1 MTTPDPKPSIDPQQL
16 AKLEQDL
23 LEKVEKKAEMK
34 KLEMQA
40 DAELAE
46 VSDAGSSVT
55 MEQVLLMITAAIM
68 IVSLPFIH
76 FLLAIILAVFTIIL
90 AIVAGFSSPKHPL
103 SPRANLFMSLVGL
116 IIFECS
122 AIITHSTVGTSGLFV
137 LYQALAFLFLLATF
151 FSARTYRRK
160 ILEGA

>member
-23 LEKVEKKAEMK
+23 LEKVEKKVEMK
-34 KLEMQA
+34 KLEAQA
-40 DAELAE
+40 DAEMTE
-46 VSDAGSSVT
+46 INNAGSSIN
-55 MEQVLLMITAAIM
+55 MEQILLIITAAIM
-68 IVSLPFIH
+68 IISLPFIH
-76 FLLAIILAVFTIIL
+76 FLLAIVLAAFTIIL
-90 AIVAGFSSPKHPL
+90 ALVAGFSSPKHPL

-122 AIITHSTVGTSGLFV
+122 AIITHSTVGTSGVFV
-137 LYQALAFLFLLATF
+137 LYQVLAFLFLLATF